1 MISFPS
7 SYLFCIRLPIK
18 SSHLVI
24 IFQFISW
31 CCHKMENIPTLL
43 LLMLL
48 HFGFS
53 NAKIGSHEVIDNPS
67 PVSAM
72 FAFGDMMIETGNNN
86 FLNSIAKS
94 NFWPYGC
101 DFNRGPTGRF
111 TNGKTIVDLLGE
123 RFAMPYLPPYADPTT
138 AGPRIMAGVNY
149 ASAGAG
155 ILDETAR
162 HWGDRFSL
170 SQQVINFQNTLNQ
183 LRNTMS
189 GRNITRYLEKSIA
202 FMWFGT
208 NDYINNYLMPLLY
221 DSSFNYKPP
230 EFANLLLTRYA
241 QEILA
246 LYNVGLRKFFIVGL
260 SPIGCIPNQRATGQA
275 PVGRCV
281 DSVNQMLGSFNEGL
295 RSMVVQLNANHPAGI
310 FVYFNAYGALGDI
323 LNNPASYGFTVIDR
337 ACCGLG
343 QITCLPSSMPC
354 PSRNQY
360 LFWDAYQTTEAANSI
375 LAQRAFTGP
384 PADCYP
390 INFQQLALI

>member
-1 MISFPS
+1 
-7 SYLFCIRLPIK
+7 
-18 SSHLVI
+18 
-24 IFQFISW
+24 
-31 CCHKMENIPTLL
+31 MENIKIYIPTFF
-43 LLMLL
+43 LLMLP
-48 HFGFS
+48 HFGMS
-53 NAKIGSHEVIDNPS
+53 NAKIGANEVIDNPS

-72 FAFGDMMIETGNNN
+72 FGFGDIMIETGNNN

-111 TNGKTIVDLLGE
+111 TNGKTIVDFLGE
-123 RFAMPYLPPYADPTT
+123 RFTMPYLPPYADPATV
-138 AGPRIMAGVNY
+138 GPRIMAGVNY

-189 GRNITRYLEKSIA
+189 GRNMTRYLEKSIA

-241 QEILA
+241 QEILD
-246 LYNVGLRKFFIVGL
+246 L
-260 SPIGCIPNQRATGQA
+260 Q
-275 PVGRCV
+275 
-281 DSVNQMLGSFNEGL
+281 
-295 RSMVVQLNANHPAGI
+295 
-310 FVYFNAYGALGDI
+310 
-323 LNNPASYGFTVIDR
+323 
-337 ACCGLG
+337 
-343 QITCLPSSMPC
+343 
-354 PSRNQY
+354 
-360 LFWDAYQTTEAANSI
+360 
-375 LAQRAFTGP
+375 
-384 PADCYP
+384 
-390 INFQQLALI
+390 